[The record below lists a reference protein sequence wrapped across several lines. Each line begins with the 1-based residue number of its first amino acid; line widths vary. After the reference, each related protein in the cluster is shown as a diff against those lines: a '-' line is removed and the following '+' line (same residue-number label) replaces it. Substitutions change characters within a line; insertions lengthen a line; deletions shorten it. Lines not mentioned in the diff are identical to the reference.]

1 MVNNLLLTFVS
12 LQSQQIGLMI
22 KWLAAVIG
30 YSFLRFPGAILGF
43 MIGGFFEFLSKNS
56 VQIRTSSYVIS
67 PETFQLNLL
76 ALSALIIKADGKIE
90 QKELNFVRS
99 FFISQYGKERADSI
113 FRTFNNQIKKET
125 KHLDKL
131 TSVFVQQTA
140 YETRLQILHFLFGIA
155 NADGNISDVE
165 LEKLSQVASG
175 MRLRLPD
182 FESIKAMFIKNTDN
196 AYKILEIDP
205 KASQDE
211 IKSAYR
217 KMAKKYH
224 PDKLRGQDPSMII
237 GAEEKFRQVQKAY
250 ETLMR
255 QKNN

>member
-1 MVNNLLLTFVS
+1 
-12 LQSQQIGLMI
+12 MI
-22 KWLAAVIG
+22 KWVAAVIG

-43 MIGGFFEFLSKNS
+43 MVGGFFEFLSKS
-56 VQIRTSSYVIS
+56 SIQIRTSSYGIN

-90 QKELNFVRS
+90 RKELDFVRS
-99 FFISQYGKERADSI
+99 FFIGQYGKERADSI
-113 FRTFNNQIKKET
+113 FRTFNTEIKKET
-125 KHLDKL
+125 QHLDQL
-131 TSVFVQQTA
+131 TRIFVQQTA

-155 NADGNISDVE
+155 NADGYISDIE
-165 LEKLSQVASG
+165 LQKLSQVASG

-205 KASQDE
+205 HASQDE

-217 KMAKKYH
+217 RMAKKYH
-224 PDKLRGQDPSMII
+224 PDKLRGQDPAMIR
-237 GAEEKFRQVQKAY
+237 GAEEKFREVQKAY

-255 QKNN
+255 EKK

>member
-1 MVNNLLLTFVS
+1 
-12 LQSQQIGLMI
+12 MI
-22 KWLAAVIG
+22 KWVAAVIG

-43 MIGGFFEFLSKNS
+43 IVGGFFEFLSKNS
-56 VQIRTSSYVIS
+56 LQIRTSSYAIN

-90 QKELNFVRS
+90 QKELDFVRS
-99 FFISQYGKERADSI
+99 FFIGQYGKERADSI
-113 FRTFNNQIKKET
+113 FRTFNTQIKKET
-125 KHLDKL
+125 QHLDQL
-131 TSVFVQQTA
+131 TRVFVQQTS

-155 NADGNISDVE
+155 NVDGNISDVE
-165 LEKLSQVASG
+165 LQKLSQVASG

-182 FESIKAMFIKNTDN
+182 FESIKAMFVKNTDN
-196 AYKILEIDP
+196 AYKILEIDSN
-205 KASQDE
+205 ASQDE

-224 PDKLRGQDPSMII
+224 PDKLRGQDPAMIK
-237 GAEEKFRQVQKAY
+237 GAEEKFREVQKAY
-250 ETLMR
+250 ETLIH

>member
-1 MVNNLLLTFVS
+1 
-12 LQSQQIGLMI
+12 MI
-22 KWLAAVIG
+22 KLVAAVIG

-43 MIGGFFEFLSKNS
+43 MVGGFFEFLSKNS
-56 VQIRTSSYVIS
+56 IQIRTSSYAIK

-90 QKELNFVRS
+90 QKELDFVRS
-99 FFISQYGKERADSI
+99 FFIGQYGKERADSI
-113 FRTFNNQIKKET
+113 FRTFNTQIKKET
-125 KHLDKL
+125 QHLDQL
-131 TSVFVQQTA
+131 TRIFVLQTA

-155 NADGNISDVE
+155 NADGNISDIE
-165 LEKLSQVASG
+165 LQKLSQVARG

-182 FESIKAMFIKNTDN
+182 FESIKAMFVKNTDN
-196 AYKILEIDP
+196 AYKILEVDSN
-205 KASQDE
+205 ASLDE
-211 IKSAYR
+211 IKKAYR

-224 PDKLRGQDPSMII
+224 PDKLRGQDPAMIK
-237 GAEEKFRQVQKAY
+237 GAEEKFREVQKAY

>member
-1 MVNNLLLTFVS
+1 
-12 LQSQQIGLMI
+12 MI
-22 KWLAAVIG
+22 KWVAAVIG

-43 MIGGFFEFLSKNS
+43 MVGGFFEFFSKNS
-56 VQIRTSSYVIS
+56 VQIRTSSYAIK

-90 QKELNFVRS
+90 EKELDFVRS
-99 FFISQYGKERADSI
+99 FFIGQYGKERADSI
-113 FRTFNNQIKKET
+113 FRTFNTQIKKET
-125 KHLDKL
+125 QHLDQL
-131 TSVFVQQTA
+131 TRIFVLQTA

-155 NADGNISDVE
+155 NADGNISNIE
-165 LEKLSQVASG
+165 LQKLSQVATG

-182 FESIKAMFIKNTDN
+182 FESIKAMFVKNTDN
-196 AYKILEIDP
+196 AFKILEVDSN
-205 KASQDE
+205 ASLDE
-211 IKSAYR
+211 IKKAYR

-224 PDKLRGQDPSMII
+224 PDKLRGQDPAMIK
-237 GAEEKFRQVQKAY
+237 GAEEKFREVQKAY

>member
-1 MVNNLLLTFVS
+1 
-12 LQSQQIGLMI
+12 MI
-22 KWLAAVIG
+22 KWVAAVIG

-43 MIGGFFEFLSKNS
+43 MVGGFFEFLSKNS
-56 VQIRTSSYVIS
+56 IQIRTSSYAIK

-90 QKELNFVRS
+90 QKELDFVRS
-99 FFISQYGKERADSI
+99 FFIGQFGKERADSI
-113 FRTFNNQIKKET
+113 FRTFNTQIKKET
-125 KHLDKL
+125 QHLDQL
-131 TSVFVQQTA
+131 TRVFVQQTA

-165 LEKLSQVASG
+165 LQKLLQVATG

-182 FESIKAMFIKNTDN
+182 FESIKAMFVKNTDN
-196 AYKILEIDP
+196 DYKILEVDSN
-205 KASQDE
+205 ASLDE
-211 IKSAYR
+211 IKKAYR

-224 PDKLRGQDPSMII
+224 PDKLRGQDPAMIK
-237 GAEEKFRQVQKAY
+237 GAEEKFREVQKAY
-250 ETLMR
+250 ETLIR

>member
-12 LQSQQIGLMI
+12 LQSQQTGLMI
-22 KWLAAVIG
+22 KWVAAVIG

-43 MIGGFFEFLSKNS
+43 MVGGFFEFLSKNS
-56 VQIRTSSYVIS
+56 VQIRTSSYAIN

-90 QKELNFVRS
+90 QKELDFVRS

-113 FRTFNNQIKKET
+113 FRTFNTQIKKET
-125 KHLDKL
+125 QHLDKL
-131 TSVFVQQTA
+131 TRVFVQQTA

-155 NADGNISDVE
+155 NADGNISDIE
-165 LEKLSQVASG
+165 LEKLSHVASG

-224 PDKLRGQDPSMII
+224 PDKLRGQDPSMIK
-237 GAEEKFRQVQKAY
+237 GAEEKFREVQKAY

>member
-1 MVNNLLLTFVS
+1 
-12 LQSQQIGLMI
+12 MI
-22 KWLAAVIG
+22 KWVAAVIG

-43 MIGGFFEFLSKNS
+43 MVGGFFEFLSKNS
-56 VQIRTSSYVIS
+56 IQIRTSSYAIK

-90 QKELNFVRS
+90 QKELDFVRS
-99 FFISQYGKERADSI
+99 FFIGQFGKDRADSI
-113 FRTFNNQIKKET
+113 FRTFNTQIKKET
-125 KHLDKL
+125 QHLDQL
-131 TSVFVQQTA
+131 TRVFVQQTA

-155 NADGNISDVE
+155 NADGNISDIE
-165 LEKLSQVASG
+165 LQKLSQVATG

-182 FESIKAMFIKNTDN
+182 FESIKAMFVKNTDN
-196 AYKILEIDP
+196 AFKILEVDSN
-205 KASQDE
+205 ASLDE
-211 IKSAYR
+211 IKKAYR

-224 PDKLRGQDPSMII
+224 PDKLRGQDPAMIK
-237 GAEEKFRQVQKAY
+237 GAEEKFREVQKAY

>member
-1 MVNNLLLTFVS
+1 
-12 LQSQQIGLMI
+12 MI
-22 KWLAAVIG
+22 KWVAAVIG

-43 MIGGFFEFLSKNS
+43 MVGGFFEFLSKS
-56 VQIRTSSYVIS
+56 SIQIRTSSYGIN

-90 QKELNFVRS
+90 RKELDFVRS
-99 FFISQYGKERADSI
+99 FFIGQYGKERADSI
-113 FRTFNNQIKKET
+113 FRTFNTEIKKET
-125 KHLDKL
+125 QHLDQL
-131 TSVFVQQTA
+131 TRIFVQQTA

-155 NADGNISDVE
+155 NADGYISDIE
-165 LEKLSQVASG
+165 LQKLSQVASG
-175 MRLRLPD
+175 MRLRFPD

-205 KASQDE
+205 HASQDE

-217 KMAKKYH
+217 RMAKKYH
-224 PDKLRGQDPSMII
+224 PDKLRGQDPAMIR
-237 GAEEKFRQVQKAY
+237 GAEEKFREVQKAY

-255 QKNN
+255 EKK